1 MEGGG
6 PSNDDCDEDQ
16 CDDWALSSPLLGGG
30 EDIVSTLLGMNQT
43 TLNYDSIP
51 TSPMEQRK
59 CLRKRGLCWDMAF
72 VLRVHLTHIASAEWN
87 SNGQGEAAVAAVV
100 GTRALKRQAQLW
112 DIIGWGVESDYA
124 GTPYNV
130 VLGANNVTLSYDP
143 AEVCPNIFSNI
154 GEIWKD
160 IAIYWYCFAGVQYC
174 NICSDFILQ

>member
-59 CLRKRGLCWDMAF
+59 CLRKRGLCWDVAF
-72 VLRVHLTHIASAEWN
+72 VLGEHVAHVALAKWN
-87 SNGQGEAAVAAVV
+87 GNGQGEASLAAVAGMQV
-100 GTRALKRQAQLW
+100 LKCQAQLW
-112 DIIGWGVESDYA
+112 DVI
-124 GTPYNV
+124 V
-130 VLGANNVTLSYDP
+130 VGGRDPLVPGAAVGHQ
-143 AEVCPNIFSNI
+143 V
-154 GEIWKD
+154 
-160 IAIYWYCFAGVQYC
+160 
-174 NICSDFILQ
+174 